1 MAPPKANFR
10 VPLPD
15 GSNLSVSVF
24 PTKKDPKA
32 EVIAIQI
39 GRKLEEEWENRQ
51 IMAIYRS
58 PEGDYVKLPDREEQQ

>member
-10 VPLPD
+10 VPLQD

-24 PTKKDPKA
+24 PTKKDPNA

-39 GRKLEEEWENRQ
+39 SRKVEEEWENLK

-58 PEGDYVKLPDREEQQ
+58 PEGDYVKLPDRQEQQ

>member
-32 EVIAIQI
+32 EVISIQI
-39 GRKLEEEWENRQ
+39 NRRVEEQWEYQKL
-51 IMAIYRS
+51 MAIYRS
-58 PEGDYVKLPDREEQQ
+58 PEGDYVQLPDRQEQQ